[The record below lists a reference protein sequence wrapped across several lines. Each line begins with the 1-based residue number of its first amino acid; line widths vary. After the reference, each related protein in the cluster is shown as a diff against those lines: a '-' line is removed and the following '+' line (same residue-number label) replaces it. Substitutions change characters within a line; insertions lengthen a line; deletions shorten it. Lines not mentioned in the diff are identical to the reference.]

1 MKWLEGNRIQVD
13 PPRKPKKCT
22 GTRFAS
28 VMGLNPWS
36 SPFRAWC
43 EITRTY
49 EEPFEDTI
57 YTIAGKT
64 IEPKQAA
71 YMKEHYFMRNLISP
85 TDKWGPDYFKK
96 TYGDF
101 FHDFDVI
108 GGMWDYILTDP
119 KGKPSAVLEMKTSK
133 RVEDWQDEIPEY
145 YALQAALYAYMLG
158 VDHVYMVAT
167 FLDES
172 DYEHPEDFICND
184 SNTIVRPFLVSE
196 RYGDFFAKYVAPV
209 IDWWEEHVLTGISPE
224 YDEKRDADVLKEL
237 RTIYPDVSTDTEA
250 LVREAEDL
258 LDEINSH
265 EAAIE
270 EKRKRYD
277 AILKSLKTDM
287 VEKFTDGVDR
297 GEISGSRYT
306 FVVSTSQNTTIDKDA
321 LKADGLFDKYAK
333 VTPSYRITVKGA

>member
-1 MKWLEGNRIQVD
+1 MKWLDGNRIQVD
-13 PPRKPKKCT
+13 PPKKPKKCT

-36 SPFRAWC
+36 SPFKAWC

-71 YMKEHYFMRNLISP
+71 YMKEHYFMRNLVSP

-108 GGMWDYILTDP
+108 GGMWDYILTDSA
-119 KGKPSAVLEMKTSK
+119 GKPTAVLEMKTSK

-158 VDHVYMVAT
+158 VEKVYMVAT

-172 DYEHPEDFICND
+172 DYEHPEDFVCND
-184 SNTIVRPFLVSE
+184 SNTIVRPFFLSE
-196 RYGDFFAKYVAPV
+196 RYGDFFANYVAPI

-224 YDEKRDADVLKEL
+224 YDERRDADILKAL

-258 LDEINSH
+258 LDEINTH

-306 FVVSTSQNTTIDKDA
+306 FIVSSSQTTTIDKDA
-321 LKADGLFDKYAK
+321 LKADGLLDKYAK